1 MESFFLQLRVSTAVA
16 VSVSRGGVRA
26 ADAEIK
32 NPSGEIP
39 ELWKLLLVKSGL
51 GHSIDLSACLSQ
63 TGQSWYNP
71 YWLTGLKTP
80 AN

>member
-1 MESFFLQLRVSTAVA
+1 MLSACSGRAEFCHRSLERLPPLTSRFSTADMESFFLQLRVSTAVA

-39 ELWKLLLVKSGL
+39 EL
-51 GHSIDLSACLSQ
+51 
-63 TGQSWYNP
+63 
-71 YWLTGLKTP
+71 
-80 AN
+80 